1 MSSTSLQLERKNGKN
16 IVSVDIYREM
26 VKLRLTVSE
35 RTLILPEIA
44 VETLR
49 KSIPKCSFL
58 KLPNGDERTKYL
70 ACKDVDD
77 LSYLA
82 LNFTLRDS
90 DAPLSILL
98 QDQVKLH
105 EGNTHWFDIL
115 PGEVD
120 QFQIGESILR
130 QYMIGINYREGKLHY
145 SPLNK

>member
-1 MSSTSLQLERKNGKN
+1 MSSTSLQLQRKNGKN
-16 IVSVDIYREM
+16 IASVDIYREM

-58 KLPNGDERTKYL
+58 KLPKGDGKNKYL
-70 ACKDVDD
+70 ACKDVED

-105 EGNTHWFDIL
+105 
-115 PGEVD
+115 
-120 QFQIGESILR
+120 
-130 QYMIGINYREGKLHY
+130 
-145 SPLNK
+145 